1 MVFYYL
7 TEKRKFDTEWEKLR
21 AEYEAAGMDEE
32 SIEKMKAF
40 DWGWFCSR
48 RVYENHTQSL
58 PDPEGYDDE
67 EKSVLFRKFAAL
79 SVFFDENQ
87 STDRFAWVE
96 YIEDKALYERLRS
109 FSFNDLELIT
119 MIAMVGMHTSG
130 GCTDTWCVPKCYHT
144 ANAKNQK
151 IFANHLTIR
160 LSRCLHSEGDN
171 FSSFRHLE
179 K

>member
-1 MVFYYL
+1 MGFYYL
-7 TEKRKFDTEWEKLR
+7 TEKRKFDKEWEKLR

-58 PDPEGYDDE
+58 PDPEGYDDD

-96 YIEDKALYERLRS
+96 YIEDEALYERLRS
-109 FSFNDLELIT
+109 LSFNDLVLIT
-119 MIAMVGMHTSG
+119 MIAMEGYTQAEVARLRGVSRSAITQQM
-130 GCTDTWCVPKCYHT
+130 
-144 ANAKNQK
+144 NK
-151 IFANHLTIR
+151 IKKFLRTT
-160 LSRCLHSEGDN
+160 
-171 FSSFRHLE
+171 
-179 K
+179 